1 MIKYLLCNHFV
12 SEWNLYIINSIFI
25 EGIKAIFKNPIQI
38 FCNGIFFNE
47 FTLLSYY
54 HELHAQD
61 NFYTRCG
68 NLNETVKYF

>member
-1 MIKYLLCNHFV
+1 MK
-12 SEWNLYIINSIFI
+12 FI
-25 EGIKAIFKNPIQI
+25 YYKFNFHRRKAIFKNPIQI

-61 NFYTRCG
+61 FYTRCG